1 MMANVTVAT
10 PRRKKSAWGNLLKS
24 LNRTK
29 YLQLLLLPG
38 LIYYIIFHYVP
49 MYGVIIA
56 FKDYKIRAGILGS
69 PWVGFKH
76 FLEFFRYMH
85 CGRIIINTVLLN
97 LYNLIFGFPM
107 PILFAIL
114 LNEVRNLRYKKFV
127 QTVSYLPHFISTVSI
142 VGILFMVLSPNGGI
156 VNIIIQKL
164 GGTPIYFMTESKW
177 FRTIYVASGVWQNLG
192 WDAII
197 YIAALAGV
205 NQELYEA
212 AVIDGASRL
221 KQIWHVS
228 LPGIRSTIV
237 IMLIMRMGGMM
248 SSNTDKVLLMQNAL
262 TYDVSDIIGTYV
274 YRRGIQ
280 DADYSYSTAVGLFN
294 SLINVVF
301 VVTANTISKRL
312 GESSLW

>member
-1 MMANVTVAT
+1 MANVTTT
-10 PRRKKSAWGNLLKS
+10 PAKKHKDGYWYKLFKS

-38 LIYYIIFHYVP
+38 LIYYVVFHFAP

-69 PWVGFKH
+69 PWVGFKY
-76 FLEFFRYMH
+76 FQEFFDYMYF
-85 CGRIIINTVLLN
+85 GRLVRNTVLLN
-97 LYNLIFGFPM
+97 LYELVFGFPM
-107 PILFAIL
+107 PIIFAIL
-114 LNEVRNLRYKKFV
+114 LNEVRNLKYKKFI

-142 VGILFMVLSPNGGI
+142 VGMLMMLLSPGNGI
-156 VNIIIQKL
+156 VNVIIKAF
-164 GGTPIYFMTESKW
+164 GGESIYFMTEVEW
-177 FRTIYVASGVWQNLG
+177 FRPIYILSGVWQNLG

-197 YIAALAGV
+197 YIAALASV

-212 AVIDGASRL
+212 AVIDGATRL

-237 IMLIMRMGGMM
+237 IMLIMKMGGMM
-248 SSNTDKVLLMQNAL
+248 SSNTDKALLMQNEL
-262 TYDVSDIIGTYV
+262 TYEVSDIIGTYV
-274 YRRGIQ
+274 FRRGIQ
-280 DADYSYSTAVGLFN
+280 KAEYSYSTAVGLFN
-294 SLINVVF
+294 SVINVF
-301 VVTANTISKRL
+301 FIVTANTISKRL

>member
-1 MMANVTVAT
+1 MANVTTVSSA
-10 PRRKKSAWGNLLKS
+10 RKKKGAWASLLKS

-56 FKDYKIRAGILGS
+56 FKDYKIRQGILGS
-69 PWVGFKH
+69 AWVGLKNFQ
-76 FLEFFRYMH
+76 EFFSYMY
-85 CGRIIINTVLLN
+85 CGRIIRNTVLLN
-97 LYNLIFGFPM
+97 LYNMVFAFPA
-107 PILFAIL
+107 PIVFAVL
-114 LNEVRNLRYKKFV
+114 LNEVRNLRYKKIV
-127 QTVSYLPHFISTVSI
+127 QTISYLPHFISTVSI
-142 VGILFMVLSPNGGI
+142 VGILFMILSPNGGI

-177 FRTIYVASGVWQNLG
+177 FRTIYVASNVWQNLG

-197 YIAALAGV
+197 YIAALASV

-212 AVIDGASRL
+212 AVIDGASRV

-237 IMLIMRMGGMM
+237 IMLIMRMGSMM
-248 SSNTDKVLLMQNAL
+248 SSNTDKVLLMQNAM
-262 TYDVSDIIGTYV
+262 TYEVSDIIGTYV

-294 SLINVVF
+294 SVINVIF

>member
-1 MMANVTVAT
+1 MANTTAASST
-10 PRRKKSAWGNLLKS
+10 RRKEGYWMRLLKS

-29 YLQLLLLPG
+29 FLQLLLLPG
-38 LIYYIIFHYVP
+38 LIYYIVFQYVP

-56 FKDYKIRAGILGS
+56 FKDYRIREGILGS
-69 PWVGFKH
+69 DWVGLRHFKD
-76 FLEFFRYMH
+76 FFNYMYSW
-85 CGRIIINTVLLN
+85 RIIRNTVLLN
-97 LYNLIFGFPM
+97 FYNLIFGFPM
-107 PILFAIL
+107 PIIFAIL

-127 QTVSYLPHFISTVSI
+127 QTISYMPHFISTVSI
-142 VGILFMVLSPNGGI
+142 VGILTMILSPTSGI
-156 VNIIIQKL
+156 VNIIISKL
-164 GGTPIYFMTESKW
+164 GGTPIYFMTRTEW
-177 FRTIYVASGVWQNLG
+177 FRTIYVASGVWQDLG

-197 YIAALAGV
+197 YIAALASV

-248 SSNTDKVLLMQNAL
+248 SSNTDKVLLMQNEL
-262 TYDVSDIIGTYV
+262 TYEVSDIIGTYV
-274 YRRGIQ
+274 YRRGIR

-294 SLINVVF
+294 SVINVIF
-301 VVTANTISKRL
+301 VVAANTIAKKL